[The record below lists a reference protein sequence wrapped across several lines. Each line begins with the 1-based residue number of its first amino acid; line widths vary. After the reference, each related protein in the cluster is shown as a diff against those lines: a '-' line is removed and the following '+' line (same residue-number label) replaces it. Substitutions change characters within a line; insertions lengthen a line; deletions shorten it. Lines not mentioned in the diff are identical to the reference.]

1 MNKFIVF
8 EGSDA
13 CGKTTLSQMF
23 AEDTSTVVHTAVV
36 DQAASLRETIDDFES
51 KESAFLFF
59 LLNNFLKS
67 NEVAS
72 ALDTENVV
80 LDRYLFSTLAY
91 QSILLGKETVKGVFD
106 ALNVAK
112 KIVLPDLVVFVKADT
127 ETIDGRIDRRGG
139 KLQWYGDEVTQKHSV
154 EVAYQTIFEWFD
166 IPIIEIDTSD
176 KLGLAVEENYQ
187 RMKGLIADALEEQV
201 TS

>member
-23 AEDTSTVVHTAVV
+23 AEEMRTVVHTAVV
-36 DQAASLRETIDDFES
+36 DQAANLKQTIDNFES

-67 NEVAS
+67 KEVAN
-72 ALDTENVV
+72 ALVTESVV

-91 QSILLGKETVKGVFD
+91 QSILLGEETVRDVFK
-106 ALNVAK
+106 ALNVEK
-112 KIVLPDLVVFVKADT
+112 NIVLPDLVVFVKADS
-127 ETIDGRIDRRGG
+127 ETIDGRIERRGG

-176 KLGLAVEENYQ
+176 KLGMTVQDNYQ
-187 RMKGLIADALEEQV
+187 HMKGLIADALGEQFI
-201 TS
+201 S